1 MKITK
6 TKDYEKLALLNKT
19 VQDIHVLEKLAKDIG
34 ATKLELDYWIDNT
47 IAKNFYKKL
56 GFVINREVVH
66 KTLNKKGGLEN
77 GASTCLFL

>member
-1 MKITK
+1 MIKLENELNIMNVRE
-6 TKDYEKLALLNKT
+6 DHLLALLNKT

-66 KTLNKKGGLEN
+66 KKLN
-77 GASTCLFL
+77 

>member
-56 GFVINREVVH
+56 GFVINREVVQ

>member
-1 MKITK
+1 MIKLENELNIMNVRE
-6 TKDYEKLALLNKT
+6 DHLLALLNKT

-34 ATKLELDYWIDNT
+34 ATKLDLDYWIDNT

-66 KTLNKKGGLEN
+66 KKLN
-77 GASTCLFL
+77 